1 MWHMIQ
7 TDVLARYRPGR
18 GKLRLIIVTDGHDTQ
33 SPAQYNGRRG
43 MHPMMRTLHAEGY
56 DVECVLERRKVNGIE
71 EYLVKWV
78 GWESE
83 HNEWKTST
91 ELNCDEVITAFLQGL
106 KQAQD
111 DSREMRA
118 SLRAE
123 GKAVQ
128 EMPSGPARDEAARKL
143 AERQRAYEANQP

>member
-1 MWHMIQ
+1 M
-7 TDVLARYRPGR
+7 
-18 GKLRLIIVTDGHDTQ
+18 
-33 SPAQYNGRRG
+33 
-43 MHPMMRTLHAEGY
+43 
-56 DVECVLERRKVNGIE
+56 ECVLKRRKVNGIE

-78 GWESE
+78 GWGSG

-118 SLRAE
+118 SLRAG
-123 GKAVQ
+123 GKKCRRCPQ
-128 EMPSGPARDEAARKL
+128 ARRVMKL
-143 AERQRAYEANQP
+143 LAN